1 MRLVALIGM
10 LFFAANANAQDPEWV
25 VCGTCDSQFDYR
37 VFLEGQVEH
46 RPDGTYEFMV
56 ANHNQVELIE
66 ASVYIEHQGTAPP
79 MILVATDPAP
89 VTLQSEFEE
98 IVEYATEDSYI
109 VIPPDACTH
118 CGSASDAGFGGAM
131 EPDFLQYVMNH
142 NLVDSVLENLRS
154 FTSVVV
160 AVSKTL
166 IFGKHHTVVVIFPNG
181 DTLQLDVKGLGPTA
195 VGTLFYADGT
205 ATDSDGNPLDGS
217 VAGSQYGG
225 SGAGGG
231 FLVRVG
237 GGTSVLLCT
246 SSNIPGSGVQ
256 CSPL

>member
-89 VTLQSEFEE
+89 VTLQSEF
-98 IVEYATEDSYI
+98 
-109 VIPPDACTH
+109 
-118 CGSASDAGFGGAM
+118 
-131 EPDFLQYVMNH
+131 
-142 NLVDSVLENLRS
+142 
-154 FTSVVV
+154 
-160 AVSKTL
+160 
-166 IFGKHHTVVVIFPNG
+166 
-181 DTLQLDVKGLGPTA
+181 
-195 VGTLFYADGT
+195 
-205 ATDSDGNPLDGS
+205 
-217 VAGSQYGG
+217 
-225 SGAGGG
+225 
-231 FLVRVG
+231 
-237 GGTSVLLCT
+237 
-246 SSNIPGSGVQ
+246 
-256 CSPL
+256 